1 MNKKL
6 CIRMIDSDDES
17 FDYGSNDHHD
27 NYYRYYINN
36 NYYDNHIHFSF
47 DNNINCESKEFN
59 IDNLSILINCTNIVN
74 LSQIE
79 YYYTDFCYENIFNQ
93 YFESLVYNQ
102 NSIFKNNFKLI
113 YSYNLLIKEK
123 IEQITFLK
131 NYNLYYNL
139 INKNYYILFEA
150 KYNITSYKHN
160 LKNKITFFIPFL
172 TNKYIYNIIIFKQ
185 FMEYKKFYKNE
196 LQHFRFHNILNIFKN
211 TKNFQDLDIII
222 NFDHFTNHTE
232 NDKLIL
238 YFLDLIKNSNLKYLC
253 KEMLNNILLFLIDN
267 VNTINEIVKDL

>member
-1 MNKKL
+1 MP
-6 CIRMIDSDDES
+6 DTYSSDDES
-17 FDYGSNDHHD
+17 FDYGLYD
-27 NYYRYYINN
+27 NYYHYYIND
-36 NYYDNHIHFSF
+36 NYYDDHIHFSF
-47 DNNINCESKEFN
+47 DDNINYISKEFD
-59 IDNLSILINCTNIVN
+59 IDKLSILIKCTNIEN
-74 LSQIE
+74 LSKIE
-79 YYYTDFCYENIFNQ
+79 DYYTDFCYENIFNQ
-93 YFESLVYNQ
+93 YFESLLYNQ
-102 NSIFKNNFKLI
+102 NSIFHNNFKLI

-123 IEQITFLK
+123 IEKISFLK

-150 KYNITSYKHN
+150 KYNIKSYKHN

-185 FMEYKKFYKNE
+185 FIKYKEFYKNE
-196 LQHFRFHNILNIFKN
+196 LQHFRFHNILNIFKYN
-211 TKNFQDLDIII
+211 NNVQDLTIII
-222 NFDHFTNHTE
+222 DFDNFTNHNE

-238 YFLDLIKNSNLKYLC
+238 YFLDLIKNSNFKYLC